1 MENRSFL
8 DTEYTAIRDQ
18 INQQDQACLSM
29 VGILLASST
38 AVYGL
43 AIEKGAYSLLPILS
57 ILWVVGFLYIC
68 EKRFAIRRSALYL
81 REVVE
86 SKESGLYW
94 QTWLKENEN
103 DKRFLRFS
111 PLRLEYALLLL
122 VNITNVYLTGQSL
135 SDSANRTC
143 HASYIVISSMMLVVS
158 LTMYFIIVRRYY
170 GGAKNA

>member
-1 MENRSFL
+1 MKIRDL
-8 DTEYTAIRDQ
+8 KDTEYKCIRAQ
-18 INQQDQACLSM
+18 IGQQDQACLTL

-103 DKRFLRFS
+103 DGRFLRFS
-111 PLRLEYALLLL
+111 PLRLEYTLLLL
-122 VNITNVYLTGQSL
+122 VNITNVYLTGISL
-135 SDSANRTC
+135 SDSNNKAY
-143 HASYIVISSMMLVVS
+143 HASYAVISCLMLVLS
-158 LTMYFIIVRRYY
+158 LLIYFKIVRRYY
-170 GGAKNA
+170 HDARNA